1 MNFTEKVKLAEE
13 FDLKENVVTLMEFLE
28 EEEDD
33 VMDPYGGDEEAYDK
47 FYVQLKELLYRIK
60 KKLDWR

>member
-1 MNFTEKVKLAEE
+1 MKGRAYAKAE
-13 FDLKENVVTLMEFLE
+13 LMEFLE

-33 VMDPYGGDEEAYDK
+33 VVDPYGGEEEAYDR
-47 FYVQLKELLYRIK
+47 FYVELKELLYRIK